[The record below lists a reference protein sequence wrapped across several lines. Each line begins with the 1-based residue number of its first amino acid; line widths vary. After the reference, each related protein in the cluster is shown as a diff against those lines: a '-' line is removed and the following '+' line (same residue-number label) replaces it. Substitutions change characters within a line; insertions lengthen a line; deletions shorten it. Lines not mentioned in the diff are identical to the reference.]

1 MKRGVTNTKIA
12 KQVKRRVGQYFY
24 GTSMIK
30 SQPVHNTTEYI
41 DVKKNL
47 KRNGN
52 NLI

>member
-1 MKRGVTNTKIA
+1 MGLHGTNIA

-47 KRNGN
+47 KKEMV
-52 NLI
+52 I